1 MIVCTKCGSDNPDG
15 TRFCVRCGAYM
26 DWTGVRVAEPAG
38 SAVSA
43 MLKTQDLT
51 VEPGGQMACDV
62 EVHNDGRLVD
72 EYWLQ
77 VSGPDASWC
86 SVEPTS
92 LRLMPKT
99 AGSARVLFRP
109 PRAASPLAG
118 TVPFVITVNSTVDP
132 NVKTAVAG
140 SLTIGR
146 FVDVIASM
154 VPQTSESFR
163 VGEHTVKVENRG
175 NGPSRVRVSA
185 QDADDKL
192 ASEVVPSD
200 MTVAPGSSA
209 SSHVAVWPRNPKEPR
224 AGRRLAFQVLIQPDG
239 SPPIRLDGVTVL
251 LEQQKGWWPKW
262 RLAIAAALLLTLVTA
277 GVALAGPPYPHW
289 PPFPQ
294 PSPSLP
300 PSPSPSPVATVANL
314 TVTPQS
320 LKFGTVSVGAGSATM
335 SVTVANSG
343 TGKTNVTAK
352 LSNTKDF
359 SIQDQCRSSSL
370 GPNEKCQ
377 LQIAFTP
384 QAEGAMDATL
394 TFTVDNGNTP
404 SPVTLNGFG
413 QGHAI
418 LTCVPPSLS
427 FSINISGIVGT
438 PPTSQALPLT
448 CTNSGN
454 GDLNISSVVLQDTTG
469 KFNILST
476 DCAGKTLKPTT
487 GCAIQT
493 QFATTTAGPTFTA
506 SILINSS
513 LGQQVVP
520 VSGWRGGIRVCIT
533 CVTFTPVTH

>member
-1 MIVCTKCGSDNPDG
+1 MIVCSKCGAENPDG
-15 TRFCVRCGAYM
+15 TRFCLRCGEYL
-26 DWTGVRVAEPAG
+26 DWTGVRVAEPVG

-43 MLKTQDLT
+43 TLKTQDLA
-51 VEPGGQMACDV
+51 VEPGGQMACEV

-77 VSGPDASWC
+77 VSGPDSSWC
-86 SVEPTS
+86 SVEPAS
-92 LRLMPKT
+92 LRLMPRT

-109 PRAASPLAG
+109 PRAAYPAAG
-118 TVPFVITVNSTVDP
+118 TMPFVITVNSTVDAK
-132 NVKTAVAG
+132 VKTSVAG

-146 FVDVIASM
+146 FIDVVASI

-163 VGEHTVKVENRG
+163 VGEHGVKVENRG

-185 QDADDKL
+185 EDANDKL

-200 MTVAPGSSA
+200 MSVAPGSSGNA
-209 SSHVAVWPRNPKEPR
+209 HVAVWPRNQKEPR
-224 AGRRLAFQVLIQPDG
+224 AGRRLPFQVVIQPEG
-239 SPPIRLDGVTVL
+239 TQPIRLDAVTVL
-251 LEQQKGWWPKW
+251 LEQQVGWWRKW
-262 RLAIAAALLLTLVTA
+262 RLAIAAALLLTLITA
-277 GVALAGPPYPHW
+277 GVAVAGPPYPHW
-289 PPFPQ
+289 PLIAQ
-294 PSPSLP
+294 SS

-314 TVTPQS
+314 SVTPPS
-320 LKFGTVSVGAGSATM
+320 LKFGTVSVGAGSATI
-335 SVTVANSG
+335 SVTVSNNG
-343 TGKTNVTAK
+343 TGKTNVTSK

-359 SIQDQCRSSSL
+359 SIQDLCSASQL

-384 QAEGAMDATL
+384 QAEGAMDATV

-404 SPVTLNGFG
+404 SPVTLNGIG

-418 LTCVPPSLS
+418 LTCVPPNLS
-427 FSINISGIVGT
+427 FNIDITRIIGT
-438 PPTSQALPLT
+438 QPTTQALPLT

-454 GDLNISSVVLQDTTG
+454 GALTISSVVLQDSTG

-476 DCAGKTLKPTT
+476 DCAAKTLKPTT
-487 GCAIQT
+487 GCAIQV
-493 QFATTTAGPTFTA
+493 QFATTTAGQTFTA

-520 VSGWRGGIRVCIT
+520 LSGWRGAIRVCIS
-533 CVTFTPVTH
+533 CVIFTPVTR